1 MKRRVTMVKRNIITY
16 RVGDTLPVL
25 LTLEEVAKMFNKS
38 HETVRKMAVSGE
50 IPAVKIENVW
60 RVDTEQLCD
69 KFAIRRKHRYWTQM
83 PQFMALDEFAEF
95 YKISEE
101 AARQWA
107 CAGKIP
113 AAKFKGGWQID
124 AEALREMFNRSEAA

>member
-1 MKRRVTMVKRNIITY
+1 MVKRNIIKY
-16 RVGDTLPVL
+16 RVGDTLSVL
-25 LTLEEVAKMFNKS
+25 LTLEEVAQMFNKC
-38 HETVRKMAVSGE
+38 HETIRKMAVNGE

-69 KFAIRRKHRYWTQM
+69 KFAIRRNHRYWTQM
-83 PQFMALDEFAEF
+83 PQFMELDEFAEF
-95 YKISEE
+95 YKISKE

-107 CAGKIP
+107 CARKIP

-124 AEALREMFNRSEAA
+124 VEALREMFDGSEAA

>member
-1 MKRRVTMVKRNIITY
+1 MGKRNIIKY

-25 LTLEEVAKMFNKS
+25 LTLEAVAQMFNKC
-38 HETVRKMAVSGE
+38 HETIRKMAVNGE

-83 PQFMALDEFAEF
+83 PQFMPIKDFAEF
-95 YKISEE
+95 YGISEE

-107 CAGKIP
+107 CAGSIP
-113 AAKFKGGWQID
+113 AAKFKGGWMID
-124 AEALREMFNRSEAA
+124 VEALHEMFKEREAA